1 MALNIGFNPSQDYGG
16 MGDWAG
22 PGGGAPHGFAIGGPN
37 YGYNPSVIAANA
49 PPTNTGNPMG
59 SPFSLGGPFGMPQLI
74 NQGPI
79 DYTGR
84 PVGPFENTV
93 ADPRTAQW
101 QGWGGLESNFP
112 PVGATTQPT
121 GWWDNAWNKFS
132 GAMNNASPSNMAN
145 TGYRGG
151 MDVTNYGND
160 R

>member
-1 MALNIGFNPSQDYGG
+1 MALNITARDPGQFSIGQGWTGNSQNDYAGVN
-16 MGDWAG
+16 WAG
-22 PGGGAPHGFAIGGPN
+22 PNPAGNPAFMAPAI
-37 YGYNPSVIAANA
+37 
-49 PPTNTGNPMG
+49 TGNPMG

-74 NQGPI
+74 NQGPT

-132 GAMNNASPSNMAN
+132 GAMNNAFPSNMAN
-145 TGYRGG
+145 TGYWGG

>member
-1 MALNIGFNPSQDYGG
+1 MALNITARDPGQFSIGQGWTGNSQNDYAGIN
-16 MGDWAG
+16 WAG
-22 PGGGAPHGFAIGGPN
+22 PNPAGNPAFMAPTI
-37 YGYNPSVIAANA
+37 
-49 PPTNTGNPMG
+49 TGNPMG

-112 PVGATTQPT
+112 PVGVTTQPT